1 VGTERVA
8 GSQVAG
14 YTIESVLGHGGMGVV
29 YVARQRSPDRRV
41 ALKLVAPDVADD
53 DTFRRRFLREA
64 TAAAAID
71 HPHILPVYDAG
82 EAEGVLFIAMR
93 LVDGKDLRAVLR
105 EPGPLDLQRVATI
118 VGQIGSA
125 LDAAHARG
133 LIHRDVK
140 PANILLSSTTDN
152 DDADFC
158 YLTDFGVSTWMT
170 SSPGTLSSA
179 DRMVG
184 SLNYAAPEQIEGTAV
199 AANADMY
206 SLGCVLYECVAGRP
220 PFAGRTSVATLYAQ
234 LHETPSPVSSVRPD
248 LPPGLDAVVSRAM
261 AKAPEERYRSSRE
274 LTRDLRS
281 ALEGR
286 PVAAPALAPPPE
298 PPVQRWR
305 IRSPWAVVVAVVAVV
320 GIVLAGIGLA
330 ARGGDG
336 AGSSPPPSS
345 GTAVPQRIKDG
356 VQVTATHTA
365 PSSTDGSGNVVSYLP
380 KNVIDGNVESAWR
393 APGNGRGERITLLFP
408 GPVSIVRVGLI
419 PGYAKFDPTTGV
431 NRFEQ
436 DHIITEVRYLIP
448 GLPPTEQHF
457 KPQPYPQYVR
467 LSATASRITIEIVG
481 TTRAAEKNYT
491 AISEIYVLG
500 DAQ

>member
-1 VGTERVA
+1 
-8 GSQVAG
+8 
-14 YTIESVLGHGGMGVV
+14 MGVV

-41 ALKLVAPDVADD
+41 ALKLITPDFADED
-53 DTFRRRFLREA
+53 SFRRRFLREA

-82 EAEGVLFIAMR
+82 ESEGVLFIAMR

-105 EPGPLDLQRVATI
+105 EPEPLDLQRVATI

-140 PANILLSSTTDN
+140 PANILLSSATEN
-152 DDADFC
+152 DDPDFC

-170 SSPGTLSSA
+170 SSPGTLTSA

-184 SLNYAAPEQIEGTAV
+184 SLNYAAPEQIEGKTV
-199 AANADMY
+199 AASADTY
-206 SLGCVLYECVAGRP
+206 SLGCVLYECLAGRP

-234 LHETPSPVSSVRPD
+234 LHETPPPVSSLRSD
-248 LPPGLDAVVSRAM
+248 LPAGLDAVVGRAM
-261 AKAPEERYRSSRE
+261 AKTPEDRYASSRE
-274 LTRDLRS
+274 LTQDLRS

-286 PVAAPALAPPPE
+286 PVATPAVAPPAQ
-298 PPVQRWR
+298 PPAPRSR
-305 IRSPWAVVVAVVAVV
+305 IPRSWAAVFAVVAAV
-320 GIVLAGIGLA
+320 GVALAGIGLA

-336 AGSSPPPSS
+336 AGSSPPPQSS
-345 GTAVPQRIKDG
+345 GASAPLRIRDG

-365 PSSTDGSGNVVSYLP
+365 PSSTDGSGDVVSYLP
-380 KNVIDGNVESAWR
+380 KNVIDGDVESAWR
-393 APGNGRGERITLLFP
+393 APGNGHGERITLVFN

-419 PGYAKFDPTTGV
+419 PGYAKFDATTGV
-431 NRFEQ
+431 NRFDQ
-436 DHIITEVRYLIP
+436 DRIVTEVRYLIP
-448 GLPPTEQHF
+448 SLPPTVQHF

-467 LSATASRITIEIVG
+467 LSATASRITIEILG
-481 TTRAAEKNYT
+481 TTKPAAASYDYT

-500 DAQ
+500 YAQ